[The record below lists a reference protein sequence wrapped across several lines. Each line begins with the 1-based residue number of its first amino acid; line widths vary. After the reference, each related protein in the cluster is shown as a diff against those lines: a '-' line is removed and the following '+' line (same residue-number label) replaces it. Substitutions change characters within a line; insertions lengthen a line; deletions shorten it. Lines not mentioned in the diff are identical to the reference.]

1 VNDKQQE
8 PFDRAGLA
16 AEIAGEMQAKGAED
30 LSGVAKYYQVAGLPA
45 KKALEMAAHQAAD
58 VMVRYLTEGLISASV
73 EAMEGEGGTGKT
85 YTVGPAKPI
94 RLTLKPWDL
103 YVQYVVRANGTRI
116 ADPTIDY
123 EMEVRLEILDAALRR
138 WPDGGYEL
146 SLGKGR
152 FGCRVYLKRPGG
164 NVLIADPK
172 TREFSFAELR
182 RWELVPGRGEARLP
196 LRERLCV
203 PVPAAGWRR
212 GGRRGGPGDINLNL
226 PGPAPASH
234 DAGFRPAPALS
245 SPAPS
250 GGAGRWPS

>member
-1 VNDKQQE
+1 MNDKQQE

-16 AEIAGEMQAKGAED
+16 AEIAGEMQVKGAED
-30 LSGVAKYYQVAGLPA
+30 LSGVAKYYRVAGLPA

-73 EAMEGEGGTGKT
+73 EAMESEGGTGKT

-123 EMEVRLEILDAALRR
+123 ELEVRLEILDAALRR

-172 TREFSFAELR
+172 TREFSFAEPISVGGSWSPEEEKPACPFGSASACPYR
-182 RWELVPGRGEARLP
+182 QRAGGAAGGGEAR
-196 LRERLCV
+196 
-203 PVPAAGWRR
+203 
-212 GGRRGGPGDINLNL
+212 
-226 PGPAPASH
+226 
-234 DAGFRPAPALS
+234 
-245 SPAPS
+245 APS
-250 GGAGRWPS
+250 T